1 MASMKNFITSLLLLV
16 TFSSMSLEARNLLQT
31 TTPPNI
37 PNFPKPTFSPLPSI
51 PTTLPPLP
59 SMPTLPQGNV
69 PPLPT
74 IPSLPKLTMPPLPS
88 IPTNP
93 TLPSLNLPPLSS
105 TSLPNLPTI
114 STIISSIPFFSP
126 PPSTSSP

>member
-1 MASMKNFITSLLLLV
+1 MLLLYTSITSMKIFITTLLLLV
-16 TFSSMSLEARNLLQT
+16 SFSSMTLEARNLLQT
-31 TTPPNI
+31 ITPPNFPSI
-37 PNFPKPTFSPLPSI
+37 PNFPKPT
-51 PTTLPPLP
+51 LPPFP

-88 IPTNP
+88 FPMNP
-93 TLPSLNLPPLSS
+93 TLPSLN
-105 TSLPNLPTI
+105 LPNLPTI

-126 PPSTSSP
+126 PPLTSSP

>member
-1 MASMKNFITSLLLLV
+1 MASMKTFITSLLLLV
-16 TFSSMSLEARNLLQT
+16 TFSTMSIEARNLLQT
-31 TTPPNI
+31 TI
-37 PNFPKPTFSPLPSI
+37 PPKPTLSPLPSI
-51 PTTLPPLP
+51 P
-59 SMPTLPQGNV
+59 MLPQGNF

>member
-1 MASMKNFITSLLLLV
+1 MVSMKIFIPYLLLVV

-31 TTPPNI
+31 TTQ
-37 PNFPKPTFSPLPSI
+37 PNFSKP
-51 PTTLPPLP
+51 TLPPLP
-59 SMPTLPQGNV
+59 SIPTLPQGNV

-74 IPSLPKLTMPPLPS
+74 IPSLPKLTLPPLPS
-88 IPTNP
+88 IPMNP